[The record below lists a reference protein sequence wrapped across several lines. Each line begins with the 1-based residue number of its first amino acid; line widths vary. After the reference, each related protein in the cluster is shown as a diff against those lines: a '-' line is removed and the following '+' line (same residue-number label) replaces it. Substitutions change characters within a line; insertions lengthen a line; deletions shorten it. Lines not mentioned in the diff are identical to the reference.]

1 MIWRPQIEFQRLK
14 EQPIIWIPLA
24 ILSVLHVIAM
34 LFLTRVKTEE
44 WDLNS
49 VQTPPT
55 ISYTYMSAGLLL
67 SDLLTFLLSIF
78 IIAFIVYGVA
88 KAFHSSVSIK
98 PLISLVIFL
107 QVIPTLGLI
116 LQSITHIFEWK
127 LAILTYSLQDVFQL
141 SVGQLSIA
149 LGFVT
154 IFTVWNWVIAS
165 IGYATIL
172 RVPISVAVVTTL
184 VMWYLPILISSFIL
198 TPQG

>member
-1 MIWRPQIEFQRLK
+1 
-14 EQPIIWIPLA
+14 
-24 ILSVLHVIAM
+24 
-34 LFLTRVKTEE
+34 
-44 WDLNS
+44 
-49 VQTPPT
+49 
-55 ISYTYMSAGLLL
+55 MSPGLLL

-88 KAFHSSVSIK
+88 KAFHSIVSIK
-98 PLISLVIFL
+98 PLFSLAIFL

-116 LQSITHIFEWK
+116 LQAITHIFEWK

-141 SVGQLSIA
+141 SSGHLSIA

-154 IFTVWNWVIAS
+154 IFTVWYWVIAS
-165 IGYATIL
+165 IGYTKIL